1 MSDEPVPG
9 TLYLVGTP
17 IGNVEDLSPRARKI
31 LGAVDLIAAE
41 DTRHTRA
48 LLSRFD
54 IHRPLVSYHDHNKES
69 RTPELVTRLRE
80 GASVA
85 IVSDAGSPG
94 ISDPAFTL
102 VRAAVLAEAPVVP
115 IPGPSS
121 ALCALEVSGLPTDR
135 FAFEGFLPRRAAD
148 RRRRLGEL
156 AEDPRTV
163 VVFESPRRVPA
174 LLGDL
179 VDRLGDRRVAVC
191 RELTKLHEEVLRGRA
206 SEVRAAIVDT
216 PLRGE
221 VVVVVEG
228 ARREATMDLEAAVD
242 EAHGLVAG
250 GMRKRAA
257 AAQVARRHGTS
268 SNAIYRALLHDPD
281 VADPT
286 GVSPRSPPD

>member
-69 RTPELVTRLRE
+69 RTPELVARLVE

-102 VRAAVLAEAPVVP
+102 VRAAVLAAAPVVP

-135 FAFEGFLPRRAAD
+135 FAFEGFLPRKSG
-148 RRRRLGEL
+148 RRRVRIQELRGE
-156 AEDPRTV
+156 PRTIIF
-163 VVFESPRRVPA
+163 FESPHRLKAAIRD
-174 LLGDL
+174 LLD
-179 VDRLGDRRVAVC
+179 VLGDRPASIS
-191 RELTKLHEEVLRGRA
+191 RELTKKFEETRRGTLA
-206 SEVRAAIVDT
+206 SLLAWVESK
-216 PLRGE
+216 PPRGE
-221 VVVVVEG
+221 FVLVVAG
-228 ARREATMDLEAAVD
+228 ARGAAP
-242 EAHGLVAG
+242 
-250 GMRKRAA
+250 AA
-257 AAQVARRHGTS
+257 
-268 SNAIYRALLHDPD
+268 
-281 VADPT
+281 PT
-286 GVSPRSPPD
+286 GAGEGEDEEEDVE

>member
-1 MSDEPVPG
+1 VSDEPAPG

-54 IHRPLVSYHDHNKES
+54 IHRPLVSYHDHNKDS
-69 RTPELVTRLRE
+69 RTPELISRLKE

-102 VRAAVLAEAPVVP
+102 VRAAVSAEAPVVP

-135 FAFEGFLPRRAAD
+135 FAFEGFLPRRSG
-148 RRRRLGEL
+148 RRRGRIEELRGER
-156 AEDPRTV
+156 RTIIF
-163 VVFESPRRVPA
+163 FESPYRLKAAIRD
-174 LLGDL
+174 LLD
-179 VDRLGDRRVAVC
+179 VLGDRPASIS
-191 RELTKLHEEVLRGRA
+191 RELTKKFEETRRGTLSSLLEWVEA
-206 SEVRAAIVDT
+206 K
-216 PLRGE
+216 PPRGE
-221 VVVVVEG
+221 FVLVVAGSRG
-228 ARREATMDLEAAVD
+228 AGPGGPAEAEEAAEAED
-242 EAHGLVAG
+242 EEE
-250 GMRKRAA
+250 
-257 AAQVARRHGTS
+257 
-268 SNAIYRALLHDPD
+268 DE
-281 VADPT
+281 
-286 GVSPRSPPD
+286 

>member
-1 MSDEPVPG
+1 MSDEPAPG

-17 IGNVEDLSPRARKI
+17 IGNVEDLSPRARRI

-69 RTPELVTRLRE
+69 RTPELVSRLKE

-102 VRAAVLAEAPVVP
+102 VRAAVLAEAAVVP

-135 FAFEGFLPRRAAD
+135 FAFEGFLPRRS
-148 RRRRLGEL
+148 RRRRARIEELRGE
-156 AEDPRTV
+156 PRTIIF
-163 VVFESPRRVPA
+163 FESPHRLKGAIRD
-174 LLGDL
+174 LLD
-179 VDRLGDRRVAVC
+179 VLGDRPASIS
-191 RELTKLHEEVLRGRA
+191 RELTKKFEETRRGTLASLLEWVESKPPRGEFVLVVAGRGRA
-206 SEVRAAIVDT
+206 GDAGAGGAAGD
-216 PLRGE
+216 G
-221 VVVVVEG
+221 
-228 ARREATMDLEAAVD
+228 EATEAGDD
-242 EAHGLVAG
+242 EE
-250 GMRKRAA
+250 
-257 AAQVARRHGTS
+257 
-268 SNAIYRALLHDPD
+268 DE
-281 VADPT
+281 
-286 GVSPRSPPD
+286 